1 MRDGTEQ
8 DHLVLIQ
15 IDGMHCHRCEQA
27 IQRTLGAFPG
37 VREVEVDFPSGQA
50 SVLHQRGSVTAGQLM
65 NAIDAAGYRA
75 RSFIERE
82 FDSEQMQKS
91 E

>member
-1 MRDGTEQ
+1 MGNAST

-15 IDGMHCHRCEQA
+15 IEGMHCHRCEQS

-50 SVLHQRGSVTAGQLM
+50 SVLHERGSVSAQQLM
-65 NAIDAAGYRA
+65 SAINEAGYRA

-82 FDSEQMQKS
+82 FDEMPNA
-91 E
+91 EG

>member
-1 MRDGTEQ
+1 MTMA

-50 SVLHQRGSVTAGQLM
+50 SVLHERGSVTAQELM
-65 NAIDAAGYRA
+65 SAINSAGYKA
-75 RSFIERE
+75 NGFIERE
-82 FDSEQMQKS
+82 FDGE
-91 E
+91 

>member
-1 MRDGTEQ
+1 MSMAAK

-27 IQRTLGAFPG
+27 IQRTLGAFSG

-50 SVLHQRGSVTAGQLM
+50 SVLHERGSVTAQELM
-65 NAIDAAGYRA
+65 NAINAAGYKA
-75 RSFIERE
+75 RGFIERE
-82 FDSEQMQKS
+82 FDAE
-91 E
+91 